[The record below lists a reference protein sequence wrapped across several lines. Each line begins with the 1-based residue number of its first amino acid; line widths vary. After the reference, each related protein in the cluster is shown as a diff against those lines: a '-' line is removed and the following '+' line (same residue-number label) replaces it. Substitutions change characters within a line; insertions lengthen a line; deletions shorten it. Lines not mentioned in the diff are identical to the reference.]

1 MYFSLFAYVPVG
13 CGFVLVWLW
22 LLIPS
27 HSHITPSQILCVGEG
42 ESEEVEEMV
51 RLREEVVILRQLK
64 HPNILSCL
72 GATKQE
78 GCVNIFT
85 EWMEGNYRRLFRG
98 GLSSRMEIIDV
109 RWKLQWLMN
118 SETTLLH
125 VSKIVTQFGWC
136 ELTSILLS
144 AKIVL

>member
-1 MYFSLFAYVPVG
+1 
-13 CGFVLVWLW
+13 
-22 LLIPS
+22 
-27 HSHITPSQILCVGEG
+27 
-42 ESEEVEEMV
+42 MV

-85 EWMEGNYRRLFRG
+85 EWMEGNYRRLFRS

-109 RWKLQWLMN
+109 RWASPHLSRALEKQKLQWLMN